1 MKNFV
6 SVDWLKENFAR
17 DDLIIFDARAGLL
30 DPEEGIRL
38 YKEGHIKGA
47 IFVSLE
53 EVMTGELSKHGGRHP
68 LPDLEKF
75 REDMMERGLKDQ
87 SQVVIYDDGQLSM
100 AGRLWW
106 LLKYIGKEKVYIL
119 EGGYKKW
126 LENKGNLSKDF
137 PNPEKSESL
146 SVNINHE
153 MKVNM
158 PYVRKAIDKESVAIV
173 DARAHE
179 RYTGQVEPMDIKAGH
194 IPSALNY
201 PWTSLVI
208 DGEITSKDKI
218 KDYFKDLE
226 EYEEIIVHCGS
237 GVTATVD
244 YIFMEE
250 VGLKPKLYAGSFS
263 DWISYDENEIIGP
276 DEE

>member
-6 SVDWLKENFAR
+6 SVDWLKENFHME
-17 DDLIIFDARAGLL
+17 DLIIFDARAGLL

-38 YKEGHIKGA
+38 YKEGHIEGA

-53 EVMTGELSKHGGRHP
+53 EVMTGKISRHGGRHP

-75 REDMMERGLKDQ
+75 RNDMMERGLNDQ

-106 LLKYIGKEKVYIL
+106 LLKYIGKEEVYIL

-126 LENKGNLSKDF
+126 LENDGKTSKDF
-137 PNPEKSESL
+137 PTLNRSRSL
-146 SVNINHE
+146 SININHKI
-153 MKVNM
+153 KVDM
-158 PYVRKAIDKESVAIV
+158 PDVRNAIDKKSIAIV

-208 DGEITSKDKI
+208 DGEIRSIDKI
-218 KDYFKDLE
+218 RDYFKDLE

-244 YIFMEE
+244 YILMEE
-250 VGLKPKLYAGSFS
+250 IGLSPKLYAGSFS

-276 DEE
+276 DEK